1 MSDSTLGDSAAAAK
15 AGGRGLSF
23 RDPRIWFGIFVTVA
37 AIAFTLRDISFAE
50 VGAAIGKA
58 NLAVLLAVAIPAN
71 VASLWVR
78 AFRWKHLAAH
88 VAPVTAG
95 AAYRATAIGYLVNN
109 LLPLR
114 IGEVVR
120 AWVLARESGGATVA
134 LFGTVV
140 LERVIDLVVLMTIA
154 FLVLGQVVD
163 LGPLM
168 VIAVIPIVGIG
179 MLKWWP
185 DRLLGWAS
193 SLGHLVLPGGLA
205 DTADRLLRELSDGLG
220 GLGGGRRL
228 AAVVGWSAVLWGVVV
243 PLTFWGPI
251 LALPMGL
258 SGPIQEVFASY
269 VSMLYVAVAVAI
281 PSAPGFF
288 GVYHAACREALAPLG
303 VSADLALAMGT
314 LSHVVF
320 WLTFVVCGAL
330 ALRSAGTR
338 LGDVLSSA
346 QADPTD

>member
-1 MSDSTLGDSAAAAK
+1 MSDSTLRESRAEAR
-15 AGGRGLSF
+15 AGGISLSW
-23 RDPRIWFGIFVTVA
+23 RDPRIWVGIAITVA

-50 VGAAIGKA
+50 VGAAIGNA

-71 VASLWVR
+71 VAALWVR

-88 VAPVTAG
+88 IAPVTVG

-140 LERVIDLVVLMTIA
+140 LERVIDLVVLLTIA

-168 VIAVIPIVGIG
+168 IVALLPIVGIG
-179 MLKWWP
+179 LLKWWP
-185 DRLLGWAS
+185 ERLLEWAS
-193 SLGHLVLPGGLA
+193 SVGHTVLPSRVA
-205 DTADRLLRELSDGLG
+205 DGADRLLRELADGLS

-228 AAVVGWSAVLWGVVV
+228 AAVIGWSAVLWGVVV

-258 SGPIQEVFASY
+258 SGPIQQVFASY

-346 QADPTD
+346 QANSGD